1 MTTVV
6 YIVLTPNKDNPKAP
20 FIARVDRFFEDT
32 KKKCDRKRVV
42 VDWYL
47 RHEDCLKIRPKLGG
61 TASHDE
67 VFQYSGKTIPRNID
81 AESIIWKCFVYNF
94 KYRGSA
100 QKRSPNDRHF
110 FCRKQFDEING
121 KLLYMYY
128 TVTCITVVLQ
138 VRKLELFLG
147 YVDVEP
153 ISKMKLD
160 WPILKLDSPTAK
172 ITSRLL
178 DKTRLAYI
186 SKVNL

>member
-6 YIVLTPNKDNPKAP
+6 YIVLNPNKDNPKAP
-20 FIARVDRFFEDT
+20 FIARVDCFFEDT
-32 KKKCDRKRVV
+32 NKKSDRKRAV

-61 TASHDE
+61 TASRDE

-94 KYRGSA
+94 KYRGSV

-110 FCRKQFDEING
+110 FCRKQFDEKNG

-128 TVTCITVVLQ
+128 TVVLQ
-138 VRKLELFLG
+138 ERQLELFLG

-160 WPILKLDSPTAK
+160 WPTLKLDSPTAK

-178 DKTRLAYI
+178 DKIR
-186 SKVNL
+186 